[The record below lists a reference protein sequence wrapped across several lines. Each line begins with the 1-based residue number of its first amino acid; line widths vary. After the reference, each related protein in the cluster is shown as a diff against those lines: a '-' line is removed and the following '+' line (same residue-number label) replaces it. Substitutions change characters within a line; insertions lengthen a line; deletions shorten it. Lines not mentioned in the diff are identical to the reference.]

1 MWVSASAAN
10 DADEP
15 FVCGRMNPAIEP
27 GSRVSLH
34 FRLSLAD
41 GTLAEA
47 SAPGEPWTVTVG
59 RDDLVEALERCL
71 LGLRAGER
79 RRCEIP
85 AQEAFGPASD
95 DAIHTL
101 SRNAFPSELGVEV
114 GQIIGFTTPAGQ
126 EIPGRVLDMTETEVT
141 MDFCHPLAGHDL
153 VFEVEILA
161 VDPPA

>member
-1 MWVSASAAN
+1 MLSPIIA
-10 DADEP
+10 
-15 FVCGRMNPAIEP
+15 P

-34 FRLSLAD
+34 FSLSLTD

-47 SAPGEPWTVTVG
+47 SAPGKPWTVTVG
-59 RDDLVEALERCL
+59 SGDLFEALERCL

-85 AQEAFGPASD
+85 AQEAFGPVRD

-101 SRNAFPSELGVEV
+101 PRSAFPSELGVEV
-114 GQIIGFTTPAGQ
+114 GQVIGFTTPAGQ
-126 EIPGRVLDMTETEVT
+126 EIPGRVLNVTETEVT
-141 MDFCHPLAGHDL
+141 VDFCHPLAGHNL

-161 VDPPA
+161 VEPADVDH